1 MDRAGGCRTPPDEEG
16 TGVTDVPPED
26 RDPGSLVGFPA
37 AEKVKQLIKVAY
49 NNDEWTSLYRD
60 PSSGELWKK
69 SHPWPEAHG
78 SGPPKLDPI
87 SAARALLEFD
97 VMEEDLR
104 NR

>member
-49 NNDEWTSLYRD
+49 NNDEWTSLSR
-60 PSSGELWKK
+60 PEFRRAVEEVTSLAGSTRLWTA
-69 SHPWPEAHG
+69 EA
-78 SGPPKLDPI
+78 
-87 SAARALLEFD
+87 
-97 VMEEDLR
+97 
-104 NR
+104 